1 MDVRPANVNVVK
13 RAEVAGSG
21 VSQRAGDRK
30 GEKESDRRKEK
41 PAFGPIGDML
51 VKKPANARMV
61 QHPEDDCGS
70 HKNRQSE
77 QPGPQEHECALSY
90 KHPDFNRVGAAGQE
104 VQGAENGGWPSCSGQ
119 GE

>member
-1 MDVRPANVNVVK
+1 
-13 RAEVAGSG
+13 
-21 VSQRAGDRK
+21 
-30 GEKESDRRKEK
+30 
-41 PAFGPIGDML
+41 ML